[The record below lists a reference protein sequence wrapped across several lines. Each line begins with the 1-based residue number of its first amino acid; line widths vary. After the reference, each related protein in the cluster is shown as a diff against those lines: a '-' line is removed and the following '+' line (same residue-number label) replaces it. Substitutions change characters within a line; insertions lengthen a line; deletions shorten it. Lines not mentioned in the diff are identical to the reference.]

1 VNASGSSFSSDY
13 SAGVLSQSKFS
24 NRPTSELNN
33 LNHHPDP
40 FVTTLPQRPP
50 NEYDNYCY
58 FQIIQGIKLPM
69 LMGNKE
75 RRFDIHDLIE
85 ISTE

>member
-13 SAGVLSQSKFS
+13 SAGVFSQSTFS

-33 LNHHPDP
+33 LQHHPDP
-40 FVTTLPQRPP
+40 FRPP
-50 NEYDNYCY
+50 NEYDKYCY

-75 RRFDIHDLIE
+75 RRFDIRDLIE